1 MNNINS
7 KCVSELFWQG
17 GSSRPEAAAEG
28 RETTEVKEETYVSCI
43 VLNFSYYEAPTF
55 YNIKRIEKT
64 VPCHERALDLGSNNN
79 ILFFVFKRREL
90 CKCVVRVIRNIS
102 LIVCGYWY
110 LCNKPC
116 SKIWNVAELKDP
128 LELS

>member
-28 RETTEVKEETYVSCI
+28 RETTEVKEETYESCI

-55 YNIKRIEKT
+55 YNIKRTEKT
-64 VPCHERALDLGSNNN
+64 VPRHEHALDLGSKNRSNSFYKHF
-79 ILFFVFKRREL
+79 IFRLQTV
-90 CKCVVRVIRNIS
+90 
-102 LIVCGYWY
+102 
-110 LCNKPC
+110 
-116 SKIWNVAELKDP
+116 
-128 LELS
+128 

>member
-28 RETTEVKEETYVSCI
+28 RETSEVKEETYASCI
-43 VLNFSYYEAPTF
+43 VLNFSYYETPTF
-55 YNIKRIEKT
+55 YNVKRIAKIVPYRDRPWILEAKT
-64 VPCHERALDLGSNNN
+64 IATAFTN

-90 CKCVVRVIRNIS
+90 CKCV
-102 LIVCGYWY
+102 
-110 LCNKPC
+110 
-116 SKIWNVAELKDP
+116 
-128 LELS
+128 